1 MKYKAAIFDM
11 DGTILDTISDLA
23 NAIRYSMRACG
34 HTDDFAEDK
43 VRFFF
48 GSGAHVAFQRALA
61 CEAGETPEE
70 YLQIGFSRDYLPD
83 EAARLQEIFAE
94 YYPNHCEE
102 RTKAYPGLT
111 EALDEL
117 RGAGVRLA
125 VVSNKIDPAVQILAE
140 QYFPGRFD
148 FAIGIS
154 ENNRRKPFP
163 DMLEKCLQAMKVSRE
178 DVVYVGDS
186 EVDIQT
192 AANMGVPCISVAW
205 GSMSEEFLRSHG
217 AKEIIRDTAELT
229 TVIL

>member
-11 DGTILDTISDLA
+11 DGTILDTLEDLA
-23 NAIRYSMRACG
+23 NAIRYSMRTGG
-34 HTDDFAEDK
+34 HAYDFTSEE

-70 YLQIGFSRDYLPD
+70 YLQIGDSRDYLPD

-102 RTKAYPGLT
+102 RTKAFPGLT
-111 EALDEL
+111 EALNEL
-117 RGAGVRLA
+117 RSAGVRLA

-140 QYFPGRFD
+140 QYFPGCFD

-154 ENNRRKPFP
+154 ESNRRKPYP
-163 DMLEKCLQAMKVSRE
+163 DMLEKCLQAMAVSAE
-178 DVVYVGDS
+178 EAVYIGDS

-192 AANMGVPCISVAW
+192 AANMGMPCISVAW
-205 GSMSEEFLRSHG
+205 GSRSEEFLRSHG

>member
-11 DGTILDTISDLA
+11 DGTILDTLEDLTG
-23 NAIRYSMRACG
+23 AIRHSMRAG
-34 HTDDFAEDK
+34 NHTDDFTREE

-61 CEAGETPEE
+61 CEAGEPPEDYLKIGVSRE
-70 YLQIGFSRDYLPD
+70 YLPE
-83 EAARLQEIFAE
+83 EAARLQQIFAE

-102 RTKAYPGLT
+102 QTRAFPGLT
-111 EALDEL
+111 EALDDL
-117 RGAGVRLA
+117 RNAGVRLA
-125 VVSNKIDPAVQILAE
+125 VVSNKIDEAVQILAE

-154 ENNRRKPFP
+154 ESNRRKPYP
-163 DMLEKCLQAMKVSRE
+163 DMLKQCLQVMGVRRE
-178 DVVYVGDS
+178 EAVYIGDS

-192 AANMGVPCISVAW
+192 AANMGMPCVSVAW
-205 GSMSEEFLRSHG
+205 GSRSEEFLRRQG
-217 AKEIIRDTAELT
+217 ASVIIREAAGLK

>member
-34 HTDDFAEDK
+34 HTDDFAEEE

-70 YLQIGFSRDYLPD
+70 YLQIGGSREYLPD

-117 RGAGVRLA
+117 SSAGVRLA
-125 VVSNKIDPAVQILAE
+125 VVSNKIDSAVQILAE

-154 ENNRRKPFP
+154 EINRRKPYP
-163 DMLEKCLQAMKVSRE
+163 DMLEKCLQAMDVSNE
-178 DVVYVGDS
+178 EAVYIGDS

-192 AANMGVPCISVAW
+192 AANMGMPCISVAW
-205 GSMSEEFLRSHG
+205 GSRSEEFLRSQG
-217 AKEIIRDTAELT
+217 AKEIIRETAELKT
-229 TVIL
+229 AIL

>member
-23 NAIRYSMRACG
+23 NAVRYSMRAGG
-34 HTDDFAEDK
+34 HRDDFAEDK

-163 DMLEKCLQAMKVSRE
+163 DMLEKCLQAMEVSRE

-192 AANMGVPCISVAW
+192 AENMDVPCISVAW
-205 GSMSEEFLRSHG
+205 GSRSDDFLRNHG
-217 AKEIIRDTAELT
+217 AKEIIRKTAELT

>member
-11 DGTILDTISDLA
+11 DGTILDTIGDLT
-23 NAIRYSMRACG
+23 NAIRYSMKAGG
-34 HTDDFAEDK
+34 HMDDFGEAETNL
-43 VRFFF
+43 FI
-48 GSGAHVAFQRALA
+48 GSGSYVAFQRALA
-61 CEAGETPEE
+61 YEAGRPLDELQPIGASQEYLPEE
-70 YLQIGFSRDYLPD
+70 AG
-83 EAARLQEIFAE
+83 RLQKIFTE

-102 RTKAYPGLT
+102 RTKAFPGLT

-117 RGAGVRLA
+117 RSAGVRLA

-154 ENNRRKPFP
+154 ENNRRKPYP
-163 DMLEKCLQAMKVSRE
+163 DMLEKCLQAMEVSRE

-192 AANMGVPCISVAW
+192 AANMGVPCVSVAW
-205 GSMSEEFLRSHG
+205 GSRSEEFLRSHG
-217 AKEIIRDTAELT
+217 AKEIIRETAELKK
-229 TVIL
+229 VIL

>member
-11 DGTILDTISDLA
+11 DGTILDTIGDLT
-23 NAIRYSMRACG
+23 NAIRYSMKAGG
-34 HTDDFAEDK
+34 HTDDFGEAETNI
-43 VRFFF
+43 FI
-48 GSGAHVAFQRALA
+48 GSGSHVAFQRALA
-61 CEAGETPEE
+61 YEAGRPLDELTPIGVSQEYLPEE
-70 YLQIGFSRDYLPD
+70 AG
-83 EAARLQEIFAE
+83 RLQKIFTE

-102 RTKAYPGLT
+102 RTEAFPGLT

-163 DMLEKCLQAMKVSRE
+163 DMLEKCLQAMEVSRE

-205 GSMSEEFLRSHG
+205 GSRSEEFLRSHG

-229 TVIL
+229 TVML